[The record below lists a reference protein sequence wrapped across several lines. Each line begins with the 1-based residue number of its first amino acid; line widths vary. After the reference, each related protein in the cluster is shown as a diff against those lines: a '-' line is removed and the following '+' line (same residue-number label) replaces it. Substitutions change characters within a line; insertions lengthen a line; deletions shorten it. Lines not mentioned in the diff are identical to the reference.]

1 MQPGEVGI
9 FHPHCPACRLA
20 GRSSALAVAAWE
32 ETSGQGVLSC
42 EACGSRYPVLD
53 HLPLLVPDVAR
64 YLTEAGV
71 YLLARDDLSHAVAD
85 LIGAAMPPGIWF
97 DAMRQHVSGYVR
109 DHWADAT
116 DTDGPPPGQS
126 AALVAAGLKLA
137 GDVSGPVVE
146 LGASAGGVT
155 RCLAGWLGAQVL
167 GLDLS
172 APLARFAAR
181 ALRGGRLAYPLRIA
195 GTAYAERHV
204 VTAPPAQGMAKVWL
218 ADAIAPP
225 LADGVAGLV
234 VAVNLLDCVADPAAL
249 LRTAAALLRPG
260 GKLVLATPC
269 DWSPTATPPEAWV
282 GARCAAEAVPDL
294 GAWTAAQSG
303 LRLLGIE
310 ERPWLVRVHARATMH
325 YRAWV
330 IALERP

>member
-1 MQPGEVGI
+1 VRPGEVGV

-20 GRSSALAVAAWE
+20 GRSTALAVAAWE

-42 EACGSRYPVLD
+42 ETCGSRYPVLD

-64 YLTEAGV
+64 YLAEAGV

-85 LIGAAMPPGIWF
+85 LIGAMLPPGIWF

-109 DHWADAT
+109 DHWADAA
-116 DTDGPPPGQS
+116 DTDGPPPGQA
-126 AALVAAGLKLA
+126 AALAAAGLKLA
-137 GDVSGPVVE
+137 GEVSGPVVE
-146 LGASAGGVT
+146 LGASAGGVA
-155 RCLAGWLGAQVL
+155 RCLAEWLDAPVL

-181 ALRGGRLAYPLRIA
+181 ALRGGRQAYPLRIA

-204 VTAPPAQGMAKVWL
+204 VTAPPARGMAEVWL

-225 LADGVAGLV
+225 VADGVAGLV
-234 VAVNLLDCVADPAAL
+234 VALNLLDCVADPAAL
-249 LRTAAALLRPG
+249 LRSAAALLRPG

-269 DWSPTATPPEAWV
+269 DWSPTATPPEAWI
-282 GARCAAEAVPDL
+282 GARRTAEAMPDL
-294 GAWTAAQSG
+294 GAWAASQSG
-303 LRLLGIE
+303 LRLLGAE
-310 ERPWLVRVHARATMH
+310 ERPWLVRVHARAAMQ
-325 YRAWV
+325 YRASV
-330 IALERP
+330 IALERV

>member
-1 MQPGEVGI
+1 MQPGQAGA
-9 FHPHCPACRLA
+9 FAPHCPACRLA
-20 GRSSALAVAAWE
+20 GRSSALAVTAWDAA
-32 ETSGQGVLSC
+32 SGQGVLCC
-42 EACGSRYPVLD
+42 EACGARYPVLD
-53 HLPLLVPDVAR
+53 HLPLLVPDVSR
-64 YLTEAGV
+64 YLAEAGV

-85 LIGAAMPPGIWF
+85 LIGATLPPGIWF
-97 DAMRQHVSGYVR
+97 DAMRQHLSGYVR
-109 DHWADAT
+109 DHWADGG
-116 DTDGPPPGQS
+116 DPEGPSPGQ
-126 AALVAAGLKLA
+126 AATLAEAGLRLA
-137 GDVSGPVVE
+137 GEVSGPVVE

-155 RCLAGWLGAQVL
+155 RCLAEWLDAPVL
-167 GLDLS
+167 GIDLS

-181 ALRGGRLAYPLRIA
+181 ALRGGRQAYPLRMA

-204 VTAPPAQGMAKVWL
+204 VTTPPARGTAEVWL

-234 VAVNLLDCVADPAAL
+234 VALNLLDCVPDPAAL
-249 LRTAAALLRPG
+249 LRSAAALLRPG

-282 GARCAAEAVPDL
+282 GARRAGEAMPDL
-294 GAWTAAQSG
+294 GLWTAAQCG

-310 ERPWLVRVHARATMH
+310 DRPWLVRVHARATMQ
-325 YRAWV
+325 YRASV